1 MRKILTLA
9 LGLCSGAAG
18 AVAPPEQ
25 QHSAQ
30 IARMA
35 AQVMCSP
42 RITDRTKATESSDG
56 FINQAN
62 DLPKLRFDQQ
72 IVPAA
77 IGVSFGVVFQ
87 PVAGLAHVRNLTYR
101 PNQSKP
107 DVYYADIPA
116 KPDRFNGFSFELP
129 EELQTGLWRFESW
142 QGDTLL
148 YRADFQVV
156 PADSLPELVAQ
167 CQGMS

>member
-1 MRKILTLA
+1 MRKILIIALTVCSSLA
-9 LGLCSGAAG
+9 AAG
-18 AVAPPEQ
+18 TTPAP

-30 IARMA
+30 IAQLA

-42 RITDRTKATESSDG
+42 RITDRTTAAQISDG
-56 FINQAN
+56 FINQAKA
-62 DLPKLRFDQQ
+62 LPKLRFDQQ
-72 IVPAA
+72 AVPAA

-87 PVAGLAHVRNLTYR
+87 PEHALADVRNLTYR
-101 PNQSKP
+101 PNQAKP

-129 EELQTGLWRFESW
+129 EELQIGLWRFESW
-142 QGDTLL
+142 QGDSLL
-148 YRADFQVV
+148 YRAEFQVV
-156 PADSLPELVAQ
+156 PADSLPQLVAQ

>member
-1 MRKILTLA
+1 MRKILTMALA
-9 LGLCSGAAG
+9 CCSSLAGAATLP
-18 AVAPPEQ
+18 AP

-30 IARMA
+30 IAQMQ

-42 RITDRTKATESSDG
+42 RITDRTRAADVSDG
-56 FINQAN
+56 YINQAATM
-62 DLPKLRFDQQ
+62 PKLRFDQQ

-87 PVAGLAHVRNLTYR
+87 PAQVLAGVRNLTYR
-101 PNQSKP
+101 PRQAKP

-116 KPDRFNGFSFELP
+116 KSDRFNGFSFELP
-129 EELQTGLWRFESW
+129 EELQIGLWRFESW
-142 QGDTLL
+142 QGDRLL
-148 YRADFQVV
+148 YRAEFQVV
-156 PADSLPELVAQ
+156 PADSLPQLVAQ